1 MPRGRPW
8 APLSNRHE
16 AALFRA
22 MVFTCALCAMA
33 CGNGRVTALKV
44 ENVDGARALL
54 AAHNPQRAA
63 LVDRLKVEQALC
75 VDCFPEDLRSQVT
88 RGSRSLRVDEIGD
101 EARQSVWHRA
111 AVGDGYIVEWA
122 GADEASSLSNVG
134 TIMTANNDNDNVK
147 LTADEDPS

>member
-1 MPRGRPW
+1 MTTSGDLAR
-8 APLSNRHE
+8 LSNRHG

-22 MVFTCALCAMA
+22 MVFTCALYAMA
-33 CGNGRVTALKV
+33 CGNGRVTAPGKFTLTV

-134 TIMTANNDNDNVK
+134 TIMTANNDNDK
-147 LTADEDPS
+147 